1 MMQPRLLYWDRYSI
15 IIPLMTWRVG
25 QSALSRELQMMQT
38 KMVGVID
45 ILDSCIATQR
55 NIIR

>member
-1 MMQPRLLYWDRYSI
+1 
-15 IIPLMTWRVG
+15 MTWRVG